1 MKIYL
6 GTDHAGFELK
16 EKLKVFLMAE
26 GYSVEDKGA
35 RAFDAQDDYPDFIRP
50 VAEAV
55 ASEEG
60 SLGIILGGS
69 GQGEAMCANR
79 VKGARAAVFYGPML
93 PVGAADVSGRMSSD
107 PFELITLAREHNNA
121 NILSLGARFLSD
133 DDAKKA
139 AQLFVEGTFSGA
151 ERNLRRIKKLDN

>member
-1 MKIYL
+1 
-6 GTDHAGFELK
+6 
-16 EKLKVFLMAE
+16 
-26 GYSVEDKGA
+26 
-35 RAFDAQDDYPDFIRP
+35 
-50 VAEAV
+50 
-55 ASEEG
+55 
-60 SLGIILGGS
+60 
-69 GQGEAMCANR
+69 
-79 VKGARAAVFYGPML
+79 
-93 PVGAADVSGRMSSD
+93 MSSD

>member
-6 GTDHAGFELK
+6 ATDHAGFELK
-16 EKLKVFLMAE
+16 EKLKAYLGE
-26 GYSVEDKGA
+26 LGHTVEDKGA
-35 RAFDAQDDYPDFIRP
+35 LAFDAQDDYPDFIRP
-50 VAEAV
+50 CAEAV
-55 ASEEG
+55 TAEQG

-79 VKGARAAVFYGPML
+79 VKGIRAAVFYGPML
-93 PVGAADVSGRMSSD
+93 PVGAADVSGRQSSD

-121 NILSLGARFLSD
+121 NMLSLGARFLSD

-139 AQLFVEGTFSGA
+139 VKLFVEGAFPGA
-151 ERNLRRIKKLDN
+151 ERNVRRINKLDI